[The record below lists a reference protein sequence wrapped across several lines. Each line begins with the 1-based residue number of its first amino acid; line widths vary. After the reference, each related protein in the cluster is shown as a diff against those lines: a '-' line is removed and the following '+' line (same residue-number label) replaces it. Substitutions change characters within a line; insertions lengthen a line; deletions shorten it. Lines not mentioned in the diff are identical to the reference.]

1 MPTHSR
7 RRQQD
12 ATGSGEHRE
21 RERPPLSGG
30 LPSYSTWEGSM
41 SQSGRRKERSRNR
54 PTDGVGDSGWDW
66 EDGQQVLS
74 PFLPPS
80 SAAASGLHPSYGAVT
95 SARTLAR
102 IMEAERERESGER
115 RGSGPLGWG
124 ATYVSHNT
132 PHFPASSVFR
142 HCFYMAPFLD

>member
-1 MPTHSR
+1 
-7 RRQQD
+7 
-12 ATGSGEHRE
+12 
-21 RERPPLSGG
+21 
-30 LPSYSTWEGSM
+30 M

-102 IMEAERERESGER
+102 IMEAERERER
-115 RGSGPLGWG
+115 F
-124 ATYVSHNT
+124 VSLVCIRC
-132 PHFPASSVFR
+132 AMSLLV
-142 HCFYMAPFLD
+142 